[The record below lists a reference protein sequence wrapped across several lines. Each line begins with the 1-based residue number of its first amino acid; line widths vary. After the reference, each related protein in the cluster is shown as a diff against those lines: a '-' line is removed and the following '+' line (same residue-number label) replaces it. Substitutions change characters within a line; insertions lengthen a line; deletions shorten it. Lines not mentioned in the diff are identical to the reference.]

1 MAELLS
7 RVRQNLLEHCG
18 VRPGERLL
26 VAVSGGVD
34 SVVLLHVLVQLR
46 PEFGWELVVAHYNH
60 GLRGAES
67 DADAA
72 FVRRLA
78 AELCLKCYCGRGPV
92 RQRASQTGESIEM
105 AARQLRH
112 EFLYRTAL
120 RVGAT
125 KIALAHNADDQVE
138 LFFLRT
144 LRGAGGEGLAGMRWQ
159 APSPATPKAE
169 AGPEPE
175 IMLVRPLLDVP
186 RTEIERYAAAHNIRF
201 RTDSSNLSTEHLRN
215 WIRLELIPRLRERF
229 GTRLYT
235 VIPRI
240 MEIIGSESEFV
251 TAQAQAVLSR
261 RRPRVF
267 ARLPVAIQRQML
279 RLQLIDSG
287 FTPDFDT
294 IEKLRTVEST
304 PITIAAGTSV
314 YRDRFGRLHVEHRAP
329 ATASADPDP
338 ANTMDLKL
346 DRSAGQVCFHG
357 VLIRWSILPVGSRK
371 PQPVPG
377 RVEYFDADAVGNR
390 IRLRHWRAGDRF
402 RPIGMPTAAKIQDL
416 FVNNK
421 VPREVRHRLVLAES
435 ETGEIFWVEG
445 LRIGERFKVTPQ
457 TRRLL
462 RWAHERIHG
471 TA

>member
-1 MAELLS
+1 MVELLS

-18 VRPGERLL
+18 VRPDDRLL

-34 SVVLLHVLVQLR
+34 SVVLLHILVQLKT
-46 PEFGWELVVAHYNH
+46 EFGWELVVAHYNH

-78 AELCLKCYCGRGPV
+78 AELGLKCHCGRGHV
-92 RQRASQTGESIEM
+92 RRRARATGESIEM

-125 KIALAHNADDQVE
+125 KIALGHNADDQVE
-138 LFFLRT
+138 LFFLRV
-144 LRGAGGEGLAGMRWQ
+144 LRGAGGEGLSGMRWQ
-159 APSPATPKAE
+159 APSPAIPKTGSA
-169 AGPEPE
+169 PE

-186 RTEIERYAAAHNIRF
+186 RTEIEGFAAAHNIRF
-201 RTDSSNLSTEHLRN
+201 RTDSSNLSTEYVRN

-240 MEIIGSESEFV
+240 MEIIGAESEFV
-251 TAQAQAVLSR
+251 TERAQAVLSR
-261 RRPRVF
+261 RNPCAF
-267 ARLPVAIQRQML
+267 SRLPVAIQRQML

-294 IEKLRTVEST
+294 IEKLRTGKST
-304 PITIAAGTSV
+304 HITLAPGTSV
-314 YRDRFGRLHVEHRAP
+314 YRDRFGRLYVEHRAP
-329 ATASADPDP
+329 GTAGAEPSIVDTMELELNRP
-338 ANTMDLKL
+338 AG
-346 DRSAGQVCFHG
+346 RVCFHG
-357 VLIRWSILPVGSRK
+357 VAIRWSVLPAGSRK
-371 PQPVPG
+371 PRPVPG
-377 RVEYFDADAVGNR
+377 RVEYFDADAVGKR
-390 IRLRHWRAGDRF
+390 VRLRHWRAGDRF
-402 RPIGMPTAAKIQDL
+402 RPIGMRAAAKLQDL

-421 VPREVRHRLVLAES
+421 VPREVRHRLLLAES

-445 LRIGERFKVTPQ
+445 LRIGEQFKVGPH

-462 RWAHERIHG
+462 RWAHERTPA